1 VSRSAGRPGRA
12 GLASIAISIAGTVA
26 VGAAGPS
33 LMEPP
38 LPGGGPGWLP
48 WSADLSLNPYLAV
61 GLAAASLAAGA
72 LGLLLTLRAIR
83 AGWLVSPR
91 YVLLAGVLAALVAG
105 TTRPFGTSDFLSYA
119 AYGHELVT
127 GHNPYLVAPRM
138 LPGDPVARAVQ
149 DWAGAPSVYG
159 ALATGVFGAAS
170 LIGGASARMTV
181 FAGDLVN
188 TAAFV
193 VTGMLLYQL
202 ARGRAARL
210 RAALLWMCNPLL
222 LQVLVA
228 GSHVDGLAIAFSIGG
243 LAILFPLIPNVPSRL
258 SAPSDLSRPS
268 WRRGALRGV
277 AAGALLGLGFAVKPT
292 VLLVALGLAIGLVSA
307 PSRRRGIDMAPI
319 GAISIPT
326 DEKSRVLAGLAT
338 GFTAV
343 AIADV
348 ALIGRAGIAQAA
360 RAGGLVS
367 VGSPWRVVRTLLSQF
382 IAEPL
387 ADDMVRWCAVVLAVI
402 LAAALLRHL
411 NEFGALTPRRL
422 RLRRRVN
429 GPHSRLLPGEW
440 PAQPRSGGVACAFVL
455 MLAWLLAWPYVL
467 PWYDATAWALLA
479 LLPASGFDWLL
490 LARTT
495 VLAFGYLPARATGIT
510 IPGGLRWM
518 EPVLRSAVTPA
529 VLAVLLAVLV
539 YRLARP
545 ASGAAAVT
553 ADAEDAARRAPLAG
567 SDHA

>member
-1 VSRSAGRPGRA
+1 VTRQAGRPGRLGRA
-12 GLASIAISIAGTVA
+12 GLASIAVSIAGTVA
-26 VGAAGPS
+26 IGAAGPS

-38 LPGGGPGWLP
+38 LPGGGPSWLP
-48 WSADLSLNPYLAV
+48 WAADLGLSPYLAV

-83 AGWLVSPR
+83 AGWLISPR

-127 GHNPYLVAPRM
+127 GHNPYLIAPRM

-149 DWAGAPSVYG
+149 DWAGTPSVYG

-170 LIGGASARMTV
+170 LIGGASARLTV

-193 VTGMLLYQL
+193 VTGMLLYRL

-210 RAALLWMCNPLL
+210 RAALLWTCNPLL

-243 LAILFPLIPNVPSRL
+243 LAVLFPLIPNVPSRL
-258 SAPSDLSRPS
+258 SSPSDLSRPS
-268 WRRGALRGV
+268 WRRDVLRAA

-292 VLLVALGLAIGLVSA
+292 MLLVALGLAIGLVSI
-307 PSRRRGIDMAPI
+307 R
-319 GAISIPT
+319 T
-326 DEKSRVLAGLAT
+326 DEKPRVLAGLAA
-338 GFTAV
+338 GFMAV

-348 ALIGRAGIAQAA
+348 ALIGRAGIVQTT
-360 RAGGLVS
+360 RASGLVS
-367 VGSPWRVVRTLLSQF
+367 VGSPWRVVRTVLSQV
-382 IAEPL
+382 IAEPT
-387 ADDMVRWCAVVLAVI
+387 ANDVVHWGAVALAV
-402 LAAALLRHL
+402 LVAAALLRRL
-411 NEFGALTPRRL
+411 GNTALDRAGAAAAFP
-422 RLRRRVN
+422 
-429 GPHSRLLPGEW
+429 
-440 PAQPRSGGVACAFVL
+440 FVL
-455 MLAWLLAWPYVL
+455 VLAWLLAWPYVL

-495 VLAFGYLPARATGIT
+495 VLAVGYLPARATGIT

-529 VLAVLLAVLV
+529 VLAALLAVLL
-539 YRLARP
+539 YQLARP
-545 ASGAAAVT
+545 ASSTDAVT
-553 ADAEDAARRAPLAG
+553 ADAKDAARRVPLAG